1 MKLSTEPFSKFE
13 AIFNLENI
21 KERNRPKLPKSDM
34 PKAPFFLFDL
44 EKVIA
49 GDLEGTNLL
58 KPTFFSEKAPLPG
71 SDKLKNH
78 GFSTNLKSKLK

>member
-13 AIFNLENI
+13 AIFNLEMI

-58 KPTFFSEKAPLPG
+58 KPTFSGPARIMDLQTTGAEIT
-71 SDKLKNH
+71 DLK
-78 GFSTNLKSKLK
+78 T

>member
-13 AIFNLENI
+13 AIFNLEII

-44 EKVIA
+44 EMRLA
-49 GDLEGTNLL
+49 
-58 KPTFFSEKAPLPG
+58 SRR
-71 SDKLKNH
+71 
-78 GFSTNLKSKLK
+78 